1 MRILILGAGATG
13 GYYGGR
19 LAQSGADV
27 TFLLRPARAA
37 RIAAEGLRI
46 RSPEGDFHGPVAT
59 VTAETL
65 AGPYDL
71 IVLSCKAYDLD
82 QAIDS
87 IKPAVG
93 PDTAILPLLNGLNH
107 FERLDAAFGA
117 QRVLGGLCH
126 IGATMDPD
134 GTIVH
139 FNRLHSLTFGERAGG
154 TSSRV
159 DAIAAIMAKANF
171 VLHLSTDVL
180 QDLWD
185 KFAFLSTLAGATC
198 LMRASVGTI
207 VSTREGDAI
216 IRELFLECQA
226 VAEAAGKPMKPK
238 AIASGLGYLTAP
250 GSIATA
256 SMMRDIEG
264 GQRIE
269 ADHIIGDLLRRA
281 EAAGLKT
288 PLLRV
293 AFCHLQSYEARRAM
307 VAASPQ

>member
-13 GYYGGR
+13 GYFGGR

-46 RSPEGDFHGPVAT
+46 RSPEGDFQGPVAT
-59 VTAETL
+59 VTAEALT
-65 AGPYDL
+65 APYDL
-71 IVLSCKAYDLD
+71 VVLSCKAYDLD
-82 QAIDS
+82 QAMDA

-93 PDTAILPLLNGLNH
+93 PSTAILPLLNGLNH

-117 QRVLGGLCH
+117 GQILGGLCH
-126 IGATMDPD
+126 IGATMEPD

-154 TSSRV
+154 VSPRI

-171 VLHLSTDVL
+171 ASRLSSDVL
-180 QDLWD
+180 QDLWE
-185 KFAFLSTLAGATC
+185 KFAFLSALAGATC
-198 LMRASVGTI
+198 LMRASVGAI
-207 VSTREGDAI
+207 VSTRDGDAI

-226 VAEAAGKPMKPK
+226 VAAAAGKPVRPK
-238 AIASGLGYLTAP
+238 AIDSGLTYLTAP
-250 GSIATA
+250 GSNSTA

-264 GQRIE
+264 KQRIE
-269 ADHIIGDLLRRA
+269 ADHVIGDLLRRA

-293 AFCHLQSYEARRAM
+293 AFCHLQSYEARQ
-307 VAASPQ
+307 AAGQ